1 MYQNQITFNFLHML
15 LNISQQFVV
24 PSYSFPNLLRVLSR
38 QTSRSIIIEC
48 QGLQKPQDRHALRK
62 MITIKQHTET
72 LFRGCVQNREYF
84 MVLTLQYNLTAE
96 NCSNSESTV
105 ILQTRMS
112 QDLIENS
119 NSRPL
124 V

>member
-62 MITIKQHTET
+62 MITIKQNTET